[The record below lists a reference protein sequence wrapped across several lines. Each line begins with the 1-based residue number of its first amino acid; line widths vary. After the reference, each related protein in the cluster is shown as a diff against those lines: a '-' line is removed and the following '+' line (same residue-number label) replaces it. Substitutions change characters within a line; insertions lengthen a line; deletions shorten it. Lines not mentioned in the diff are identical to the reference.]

1 MYYINRSLAALA
13 MAKTIKKIKEI
24 PTVTRQEF
32 IRIVSLAKTN
42 PELSRPDE
50 LESLIGLGRH
60 KERRMVTEGGAIAF
74 IRYQAMQFNGN
85 WDYEELESLGFCFRR
100 VDLIELSRDELKNHF
115 CAISKTLMRGA

>member
-1 MYYINRSLAALA
+1 

-32 IRIVSLAKTN
+32 IRIVSLATTN

-85 WDYEELESLGFCFRR
+85 WDYE
-100 VDLIELSRDELKNHF
+100 D
-115 CAISKTLMRGA
+115 